1 MPEPTVTVR
10 MKEDGDRTFLPGA
23 SGAMRLGAFFAHYRG
38 KRFMKIQI
46 CVAVSPQGGH

>member
-10 MKEDGDRTFLPGA
+10 MKEDGVRTFPPGT
-23 SGAMRLGAFFAHYRG
+23 SDAMRLGAFFAHYRG

-46 CVAVSPQGGH
+46 CVAVSPQGGY